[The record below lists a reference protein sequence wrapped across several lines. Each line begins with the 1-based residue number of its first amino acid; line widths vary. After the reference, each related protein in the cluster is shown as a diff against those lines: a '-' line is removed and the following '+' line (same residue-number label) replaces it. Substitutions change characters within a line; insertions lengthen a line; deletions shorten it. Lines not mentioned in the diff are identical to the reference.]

1 MGMTRREIAAR
12 FDDIVAF
19 SELAEFIDTPVKRY
33 SSGMNARLGFSIA
46 AHMSPDVLIV
56 DEVLAVG
63 DFRFQRKAF
72 DRMSEMAA
80 RPAGGD
86 RLASARADRVAVHA
100 LPAPRSRPHR
110 QARIART
117 SASRT
122 TS

>member
-1 MGMTRREIAAR
+1 MGMTRREIAAA

-19 SELAEFIDTPVKRY
+19 SELGDFINTPVKRY
-33 SSGMNARLGFSIA
+33 SSGMNARLGFAIA

-72 DRMSEMAA
+72 DASSQMRRGLPVVIVSHQL
-80 RPAGGD
+80 D
-86 RLASARADRVAVHA
+86 RIASLCTHA
-100 LPAPRSRPHR
+100 LLLDHG
-110 QARIART
+110 RIVKRG
-117 SASRT
+117 SPDEVILT